1 MHGCPSW
8 NERIANP
15 IGVFVLVYSHSF
27 HMLYTSVYV
36 VLQKKSCYIKLHA
49 NKHGVWFDYLVFIQ
63 YIKIRMTG
71 YKAINDKTNLISI
84 ISLFFIDRSF
94 NGLWIMLLM
103 DMHHEPY
110 STSCTYGP
118 FKKSVIHQF
127 PLTT

>member
-1 MHGCPSW
+1 MWFCK
-8 NERIANP
+8 
-15 IGVFVLVYSHSF
+15 
-27 HMLYTSVYV
+27 
-36 VLQKKSCYIKLHA
+36 KKSCYIKLHA
-49 NKHGVWFDYLVFIQ
+49 NKHGVWFYYLVVVQ
-63 YIKIRMTG
+63 YIKEKFELI
-71 YKAINDKTNLISI
+71 IDETNLISI

-94 NGLWIMLLM
+94 NGLWIMLVM